1 MRNVVSGV
9 RLRHFFNP
17 IFGCMRDFSASMHK
31 ENIVKYRHFLTAMSA
46 AVIGFSGCAQKQDPV
61 QVPQTAHVFS
71 IEPLSLPVVFS
82 TAGDAKNVCDENL
95 RHVRRLKDEITA
107 VSGKHTRENTLEKL
121 NEIDIAFE
129 RMMGVSELMANTHPD
144 KDVRDEADA
153 CMQLAA
159 KELTAIQMDPALYA
173 SVSDVDK
180 SNLDEKS
187 KRFIDK
193 TLQAY
198 KLSGVDKDEE
208 TRQKLAALDAQ
219 IVQSGLDF
227 DKNIRDDRK
236 TIRFTPEELEGLPD
250 DFMKARQPDAE
261 GKITVSTDYTD
272 YFPVLN
278 YAKRESTR
286 RALTELFNARA
297 YPANDAVFKKLLNE
311 RYQYATALGFENWAA
326 YNAYDKMAKDTQ
338 TISSFI
344 EEIANLTRPRA
355 KTEIEELMALKRADD
370 PNADGVYAWD
380 RFYYTEALKRQKY
393 DFDAQAVR
401 QYFPYEK
408 VKRGILSV
416 ASTIYGVTFQ
426 QSDRPVWH
434 PSVEAYD
441 VYEGDT
447 LIARFYLDMH
457 PREGKYGHAASFGM
471 YSGIEGL
478 QLPAAT
484 LVCNFPEPTPG
495 NPALMEHSD
504 VQTFFH
510 EFGHLLHQLFAGR
523 HHWAKQAGINCEWDF
538 VEAPSQLFE
547 DWAWDY
553 DVLKMFATNE
563 KGEVIPKDL
572 VERMKKSDSVGK
584 GVHNMRQISYAAL
597 SYVYHTTDPQNIDLQ
612 ATMNDVFAK
621 YSPFKQY
628 EGDHTFASFGHLNG
642 YSSMYYTYMWSLS
655 IAKDLAVPFH
665 QNGLMAPETARKY
678 RETILSVGGA
688 QDAKDMVKHFLG
700 RDYSLGAFKS
710 WLTE

>member
-1 MRNVVSGV
+1 M
-9 RLRHFFNP
+9 
-17 IFGCMRDFSASMHK
+17 
-31 ENIVKYRHFLTAMSA
+31 
-46 AVIGFSGCAQKQDPV
+46 
-61 QVPQTAHVFS
+61 
-71 IEPLSLPVVFS
+71 
-82 TAGDAKNVCDENL
+82 
-95 RHVRRLKDEITA
+95 
-107 VSGKHTRENTLEKL
+107 
-121 NEIDIAFE
+121 
-129 RMMGVSELMANTHPD
+129 
-144 KDVRDEADA
+144 
-153 CMQLAA
+153 
-159 KELTAIQMDPALYA
+159 
-173 SVSDVDK
+173 K
-180 SNLDEKS
+180 SH
-187 KRFIDK
+187 
-193 TLQAY
+193 
-198 KLSGVDKDEE
+198 
-208 TRQKLAALDAQ
+208 
-219 IVQSGLDF
+219 
-227 DKNIRDDRK
+227 
-236 TIRFTPEELEGLPD
+236 
-250 DFMKARQPDAE
+250 QPDAD
-261 GKITVSTDYTD
+261 GKITVSTDNTD

-278 YAKRESTR
+278 YAKDENTR
-286 RALTELFNARA
+286 RAITELFNSRA
-297 YPANDAVFKKLLNE
+297 YPANDVVFKKLLNE
-311 RYQYATALGFENWAA
+311 RYQYATTLGFENWAA
-326 YNAYDKMAKDTQ
+326 YNAYDKMAKDTK
-338 TISSFI
+338 TIASFI
-344 EEIANLTRPRA
+344 EEIAKLTEPRA
-355 KTEIEELMALKRADD
+355 KAEIEELMALKRADNPD
-370 PNADGVYAWD
+370 ADGFYAWD

-393 DFDAQAVR
+393 DVDAQSVR
-401 QYFPYEK
+401 QYFAYEK

-416 ASTIYGVTFQ
+416 ASRIYGVTFQ

-484 LVCNFPEPTPG
+484 LVCNFPEPTPS
-495 NPALMEHSD
+495 NPALMEHND

-523 HHWAKQAGINCEWDF
+523 HHWAKQSGINCEWDF

-553 DVLKMFATNE
+553 DVLKMFATND

-572 VERMKKSDSVGK
+572 VERMKQSDNVGK

-597 SYVYHTTDPQNIDLQ
+597 SYTYHSVDPKDIDLQ

-665 QNGLMAPETARKY
+665 KNGLLSTDTARKY

-688 QDAKDMVKHFLG
+688 QDAKDMVHNFLG
-700 RDYSLGAFKS
+700 RDYNLDAFKA

>member
-1 MRNVVSGV
+1 M
-9 RLRHFFNP
+9 
-17 IFGCMRDFSASMHK
+17 K
-31 ENIVKYRHFLTAMSA
+31 YWNILIAMSA
-46 AVIGFSGCAQKQDPV
+46 AVVGFSGCAPKQESV
-61 QVPQTAHVFS
+61 EIPQTAHVFS
-71 IEPLSLPVVFS
+71 LEPLSTPVVIS
-82 TAGDAKNVCDENL
+82 TAADAKDVCDTNL
-95 RHVRRLKDEITA
+95 KHVRRLKDEITA
-107 VSGKHTRENTLEKL
+107 VAGKHTRENTLEKL

-129 RMMGVSELMANTHPD
+129 RMLGVSELMANTHPD
-144 KDVRDEADA
+144 QGVRDEADA
-153 CMQLAA
+153 CLQRAA
-159 KELTAIQMDPALYA
+159 KEMTAIQMDPELYA
-173 SVSDVDK
+173 SISDVDK
-180 SNLDEKS
+180 SSLDDRS
-187 KRFIDK
+187 KRFVDK

-198 KLSGVDKDEE
+198 KLSGVDKDEA
-208 TRQKLAALDAQ
+208 TRKRLADIDAA
-219 IVQSGLDF
+219 IVELGQEF
-227 DKNIRDDRK
+227 DKNIREDRK
-236 TIRFTPEELEGLPD
+236 TIQFTAEQLEGLPQ
-250 DFMKARQPDAE
+250 DFMNSHQPDAD

-278 YAKRESTR
+278 YAKDENTR
-286 RALTELFNARA
+286 RALTELFNSRA

-311 RYQYATALGFENWAA
+311 RHQYATTLGFENWAA
-326 YNAYDKMAKDTQ
+326 YNAYDKMAKDTK

-344 EEIANLTRPRA
+344 EEIAKLTEPRA
-355 KTEIEELMALKRADD
+355 KAEVEELMALKRADN
-370 PNADGVYAWD
+370 PNADGFYAWD
-380 RFYYTEALKRQKY
+380 RFYYTEALKRQKFDY
-393 DFDAQAVR
+393 DAQTVR
-401 QYFPYEK
+401 QYFAYEK
-408 VKRGILSV
+408 VKRGILNV
-416 ASTIYGVTFQ
+416 ASSIYGVTFQ

-484 LVCNFPEPTPG
+484 LVCNFPEPTPS
-495 NPALMEHSD
+495 NPALMEHND

-523 HHWAKQAGINCEWDF
+523 HHWAKQSGINCEWDF

-572 VERMKKSDSVGK
+572 VERMKKSDAVGK

-597 SYVYHTTDPQNIDLQ
+597 SYVYHSVDPQNIDLQ
-612 ATMNDVFAK
+612 ATMNDVFTK

-628 EGDHTFASFGHLNG
+628 EGDHTFTSFGHLNG
-642 YSSMYYTYMWSLS
+642 YSSMYYTYMWSLA

-665 QNGLMAPETARKY
+665 KKGLLSADTAHKY

-688 QDAKDMVKHFLG
+688 QDARDMVRNFLG
-700 RDYSLGAFKS
+700 RDYNLDAFKA

>member
-1 MRNVVSGV
+1 MAHDST
-9 RLRHFFNP
+9 
-17 IFGCMRDFSASMHK
+17 IEK
-31 ENIVKYRHFLTAMSA
+31 EKTVKYWNFLIAMSA
-46 AVIGFSGCAQKQDPV
+46 ATIGFSGCAQKQEPV
-61 QVPQTAHVFS
+61 QVPQAAHVFS
-71 IEPLSLPVVFS
+71 IEPLSMPVVFS
-82 TAGDAKNVCDENL
+82 TAADAKNVCDTNL
-95 RHVRRLKDEITA
+95 RHVERLKSEITA
-107 VSGKHTRENTLEKL
+107 ISGKHTRENTLEKL

-153 CMQLAA
+153 CMQRAA
-159 KELTAIQMDPALYA
+159 KELTAIQMDPDLYA
-173 SVSDVDK
+173 SVNAVDK
-180 SNLDEKS
+180 TTLDGKA
-187 KRFIDK
+187 KRFVDK
-193 TLQAY
+193 TIEAY
-198 KLSGVDKDEE
+198 KLSGVDKDEA
-208 TRQKLAALDAQ
+208 TRKVLADLDAA
-219 IVQSGLDF
+219 IVQSGQDF
-227 DKNIRDDRK
+227 DKNIRNDRK
-236 TIRFTPEELEGLPD
+236 TIQFTAEQLAGLPE
-250 DFMKARQPDAE
+250 DFMKSHQPDAD
-261 GKITVSTDYTD
+261 GKITVSTDNTD

-278 YAKRESTR
+278 YAKDENTR
-286 RALTELFNARA
+286 RAITELFNSRA
-297 YPANDAVFKKLLNE
+297 YPANDVVFKKLLNE
-311 RYQYATALGFENWAA
+311 RYQYATTLGFENWAA
-326 YNAYDKMAKDTQ
+326 YNAYDKMAKDTK
-338 TISSFI
+338 TIASFI
-344 EEIANLTRPRA
+344 EEIAKLTEPRA
-355 KTEIEELMALKRADD
+355 KAEIEELMALKRADNPD
-370 PNADGVYAWD
+370 ADGFYAWD

-393 DFDAQAVR
+393 DVDAQSVR
-401 QYFPYEK
+401 QYFAYEK

-416 ASTIYGVTFQ
+416 ASRIYGVTFQ

-484 LVCNFPEPTPG
+484 LVCNFPEPTPS
-495 NPALMEHSD
+495 NPALMEHND

-523 HHWAKQAGINCEWDF
+523 HHWAKQSGINCEWDF

-553 DVLKMFATNE
+553 DVLKMFATND

-572 VERMKKSDSVGK
+572 VERMKQSDNVGK

-597 SYVYHTTDPQNIDLQ
+597 SYTYHSVDPKDIDLQ

-665 QNGLMAPETARKY
+665 KNGLLSTDTARKY

-688 QDAKDMVKHFLG
+688 QDAKDMVHNFLG
-700 RDYSLGAFKS
+700 RDYNLDAFKA

>member
-1 MRNVVSGV
+1 MA
-9 RLRHFFNP
+9 HDP
-17 IFGCMRDFSASMHK
+17 TIEK
-31 ENIVKYRHFLTAMSA
+31 EKTVKYWNFLIAMSA
-46 AVIGFSGCAQKQDPV
+46 ATIGFSGCAQKQEPV
-61 QVPQTAHVFS
+61 QVPQAAHVFS
-71 IEPLSLPVVFS
+71 IEPLSMPVVFS
-82 TAGDAKNVCDENL
+82 TAADAKNVCDTNL
-95 RHVRRLKDEITA
+95 RHVQRLKGEITA
-107 VSGKHTRENTLEKL
+107 ISGKHTRENTLEKL

-144 KDVRDEADA
+144 KDVRDEAEA
-153 CMQLAA
+153 CMQRAA
-159 KELTAIQMDPALYA
+159 KELTAIQMDPDLYA
-173 SVSDVDK
+173 SVNAVDK
-180 SNLDEKS
+180 TTLDGKA
-187 KRFIDK
+187 KRFVDK
-193 TLQAY
+193 TIEAY
-198 KLSGVDKDEE
+198 KLSGVDKDEA
-208 TRQKLAALDAQ
+208 TRKVLADLDAA
-219 IVQSGLDF
+219 IVQSGQDF
-227 DKNIRDDRK
+227 DKNIRNDRK
-236 TIRFTPEELEGLPD
+236 TIQFTAEQLAGLPE
-250 DFMKARQPDAE
+250 DFMKSHQPDAD
-261 GKITVSTDYTD
+261 GKITVSTDNTD

-278 YAKRESTR
+278 YAKDENTR
-286 RALTELFNARA
+286 RAITELFNSRA
-297 YPANDAVFKKLLNE
+297 YPANDVVFKKLLNE
-311 RYQYATALGFENWAA
+311 RYQYATTLGFENWAA
-326 YNAYDKMAKDTQ
+326 YNAYDKMAKDTK
-338 TISSFI
+338 TIASFI
-344 EEIANLTRPRA
+344 EEIAKLTEPRA
-355 KTEIEELMALKRADD
+355 KAEIEEPMALKRADNPD
-370 PNADGVYAWD
+370 ADGFYAWD

-393 DFDAQAVR
+393 DVDAQSVR
-401 QYFPYEK
+401 QYFAYEK

-416 ASTIYGVTFQ
+416 ASRIYGVTFQ

-484 LVCNFPEPTPG
+484 LVCNFPEPTPS
-495 NPALMEHSD
+495 NPALMEHND

-523 HHWAKQAGINCEWDF
+523 HHWAKQSGINCEWDF

-553 DVLKMFATNE
+553 DVLKMFATND

-572 VERMKKSDSVGK
+572 VERMKQSDNVGK

-597 SYVYHTTDPQNIDLQ
+597 SYTYHSVDPKDIDLQ

-665 QNGLMAPETARKY
+665 KNGLLSTDTARKY

-688 QDAKDMVKHFLG
+688 QDAKDMVHNFLG
-700 RDYSLGAFKS
+700 RDYNLDAFKA

>member
-1 MRNVVSGV
+1 M
-9 RLRHFFNP
+9 
-17 IFGCMRDFSASMHK
+17 
-31 ENIVKYRHFLTAMSA
+31 KYWHFLMAMSA
-46 AVIGFSGCAQKQDPV
+46 AVIGFSGCSQEKVPV
-61 QVPQTAHVFS
+61 ETPQTAYVFS
-71 IEPLSLPVVFS
+71 LEKLDMPVFYA
-82 TAGDAKNVCDENL
+82 TAQDAKDTCDVNL
-95 RHVRRLKDEITA
+95 KHVERLKNEITG
-107 VSGKHTRENTLEKL
+107 VTGRHTRANTLEKL

-129 RMMGVSELMANTHPD
+129 RIMGISELMANTHPE
-144 KDVRDEADA
+144 KSVRDEADA
-153 CMQLAA
+153 CTQRAA
-159 KELTAIQMDPALYA
+159 KELTAVQMDPQLYA
-173 SVSDVDK
+173 AVNAVDK
-180 SNLDEKS
+180 ATLDARA
-187 KRFIDK
+187 KRFVDK
-193 TLQAY
+193 TLEAY
-198 KLSGVDKDEE
+198 KLSGVDKDEA
-208 TRQKLAALDAQ
+208 TRRRLADLDAAM
-219 IVQSGLDF
+219 VESGQSF

-236 TIRFTPEELEGLPD
+236 TIQFTVEALEGLPE
-250 DFMKARQPDAE
+250 DFMKTHQPDAE
-261 GKITVSTDYTD
+261 GKITISTDYTD

-278 YAKRESTR
+278 YAKREETR
-286 RALTELFNARA
+286 RALTELFNSRA
-297 YPANDAVFKKLLNE
+297 YPANDVVFKKLLNE

-326 YNAYDKMAKDTQ
+326 YNAADKMAKNTE

-344 EEIANLTRPRA
+344 AEIAKLTESRA
-355 KTEIEELMALKRADD
+355 KSEIEEMMALKRADN
-370 PNADGVYAWD
+370 PETDGFYAWD

-393 DFDAQAVR
+393 DFDAQSVR

-426 QSDRPVWH
+426 QSDRDVWH

-441 VYEGDT
+441 VYQGDE

-495 NPALMEHSD
+495 NPALMEHND

-523 HHWAKQAGINCEWDF
+523 HHWAKQSGINCEWDF

-572 VERMKKSDSVGK
+572 VERMKQSDSVGK

-597 SYVYHTTDPQNIDLQ
+597 SYEYHSVNPENIDLQ
-612 ATMNDVFAK
+612 QTMNDVFAK
-621 YSPFKQY
+621 YSPFKSY

-665 QNGLMAPETARKY
+665 QKGLLSTETAHQY
-678 RETILSVGGA
+678 REKILSVGGA
-688 QDAKDMVKHFLG
+688 QDAKDMVKNFLG
-700 RDYSLGAFKS
+700 REYNLDAFKS